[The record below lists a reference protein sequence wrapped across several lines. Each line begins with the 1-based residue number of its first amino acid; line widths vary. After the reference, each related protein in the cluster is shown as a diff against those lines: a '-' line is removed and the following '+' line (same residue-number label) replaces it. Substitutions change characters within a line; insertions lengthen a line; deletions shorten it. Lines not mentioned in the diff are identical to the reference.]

1 MAAPMSNI
9 LRSWKFSYLKSV
21 RVICRTYLSDTYS
34 CDELWNK
41 RLEAKSV
48 KGINAKKFGI
58 GIWNKCDE
66 EHAVQL
72 LDMDL
77 FSTKVNTLKLDEE
90 YIAKEVI
97 FRFRHSQ
104 CSFPI
109 KDCIVHSIVRG
120 YIEAGFVDRLIPL
133 MQDKDQYGLLP
144 DDQAMC
150 ILLNYLLTEKKYA
163 EAGQV
168 AYEVMLQED
177 YNHILKNMLAL
188 IAAVKHFTHTCT
200 FKRYEPQQLGD
211 EDPQYI
217 PKSVITNPYYDD
229 HFDIKDERFLLGK
242 TLYNLGKHT
251 QGLDGTLS
259 RTLQLIGLGL
269 YEKFELANQLL
280 TSWMN
285 DSSLDTIV
293 YEIAI
298 EKYEQ
303 YLEEAPHRDPHKAE
317 KKMGEKTI
325 DDEIELLRLTP
336 DEKLDCIQKFE
347 VMKRQLKSKSG
358 TENDIE
364 KAVED
369 FIWNQKLP
377 KYEETDTQI
386 LKKNYEKWMRDRE
399 RKFEVATRRVLVADV
414 EGRVQERLEVLQ
426 ERQELLEYFD
436 NLPEIRFLQ
445 KYRKEEVEVVEKQ
458 EEFVQAPGER
468 NIKLKIKKK

>member
-1 MAAPMSNI
+1 MENKMRTNDVG
-9 LRSWKFSYLKSV
+9 LRKADLEFSGSSIVSV
-21 RVICRTYLSDTYS
+21 FKL
-34 CDELWNK
+34 
-41 RLEAKSV
+41 
-48 KGINAKKFGI
+48 
-58 GIWNKCDE
+58 
-66 EHAVQL
+66 QL
-72 LDMDL
+72 IITPCSRIQ

-211 EDPQYI
+211 E
-217 PKSVITNPYYDD
+217 
-229 HFDIKDERFLLGK
+229 
-242 TLYNLGKHT
+242 
-251 QGLDGTLS
+251 
-259 RTLQLIGLGL
+259 
-269 YEKFELANQLL
+269 
-280 TSWMN
+280 
-285 DSSLDTIV
+285 
-293 YEIAI
+293 
-298 EKYEQ
+298 
-303 YLEEAPHRDPHKAE
+303 
-317 KKMGEKTI
+317 
-325 DDEIELLRLTP
+325 
-336 DEKLDCIQKFE
+336 